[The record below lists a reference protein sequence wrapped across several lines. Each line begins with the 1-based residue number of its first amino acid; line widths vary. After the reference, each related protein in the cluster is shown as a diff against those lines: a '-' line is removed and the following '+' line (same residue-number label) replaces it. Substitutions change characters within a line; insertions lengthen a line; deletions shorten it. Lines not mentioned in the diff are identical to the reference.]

1 MAKRARLK
9 IWCEIASWVQIPS
22 PLPTH
27 KGERKMLEELERLVK
42 EDSRNNYKFMKDIL
56 PIRAHR
62 TWKKSYL
69 NKCVVSV
76 IRDIKSYRR
85 RNGQ

>member
-1 MAKRARLK
+1 
-9 IWCEIASWVQIPS
+9 
-22 PLPTH
+22 
-27 KGERKMLEELERLVK
+27 MLEELEKLVE
-42 EDSRNNYKFMKDIL
+42 EDNRNNYKLMRDIL

-76 IRDIKSYRR
+76 IRDIKSYQR
-85 RNGQ
+85 RNNQ